1 MYSNSRTVS
10 EHITEL
16 ERATAVANA
25 VSPSDFSQVSGFLG
39 VDHNA

>member
-25 VSPSDFSQVSGFLG
+25 VFPSDFSQVSGFLG